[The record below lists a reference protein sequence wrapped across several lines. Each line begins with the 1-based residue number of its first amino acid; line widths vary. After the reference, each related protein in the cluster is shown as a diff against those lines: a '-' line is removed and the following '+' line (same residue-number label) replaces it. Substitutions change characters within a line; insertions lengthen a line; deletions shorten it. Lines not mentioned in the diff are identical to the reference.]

1 MSLPRCRRCH
11 RVLKDPESINIGFG
25 RTRFEKIRGKD
36 LSKSMIEPHSRSRVK
51 VVKKRKINKDNMS
64 IFDLI
69 DENLIEGVESGE
81 KNAK

>member
-1 MSLPRCRRCH
+1 M
-11 RVLKDPESINIGFG
+11 
-25 RTRFEKIRGKD
+25 
-36 LSKSMIEPHSRSRVK
+36 
-51 VVKKRKINKDNMS
+51 VKKRKINKDNMS